1 MSFFQVIKFD
11 FYKFVEILNSI
22 SPDYLW
28 LIFLLISF
36 LAVLFFLRLFGEVG
50 LYVYT
55 VIAIVAANIQV
66 LKAVQ
71 FSFFHES
78 VALGTVLFAS
88 TFLCTDILAEHYGV
102 EKARKNVLIGF
113 FGFLMMT
120 VLMLFTIGFKPLDDG
135 WSITIQESLS
145 NIFIPLPTFF
155 IASMIAYLVSQY
167 FDVWFFKI
175 IADLTN
181 KRFLWLRNNL
191 STMTSSLIDNTI
203 FSVLAWIVLNPNPLT
218 FNEVLFKYIIGT
230 YILRIFIALIDTPFL
245 YLSKYLLP
253 NKNND

>member
-1 MSFFQVIKFD
+1 MNFFQIIKFD

-22 SPDYLW
+22 SPDYIW
-28 LIFLLISF
+28 VIFLLLSF
-36 LAVLFFLRLFGEVG
+36 SAVLFFLRLFGEVG
-50 LYVYT
+50 IYVYT
-55 VIAIVAANIQV
+55 VIAIIVANIQV

-88 TFLCTDILAEHYGV
+88 TFLCTDILTEHYGV

-113 FGFLMMT
+113 LGFLMMT
-120 VLMLFTIGFKPLDDG
+120 ILMLFTIGFKPLDDN

-155 IASMIAYLVSQY
+155 IASMFAYLISQY
-167 FDVWFFKI
+167 FDVWFFKK
-175 IADLTN
+175 IADLTK

-191 STMTSSLIDNTI
+191 STMISSLIDNTI
-203 FSVLAWIVLNPNPLT
+203 FSLMAWIILNPMPLT

-230 YILRIFIALIDTPFL
+230 YILRIFIALVDTPFI
-245 YLSKYLLP
+245 YLSNYFLP
-253 NKNND
+253 KKL